1 MSESILND
9 MKKSLGMYEYYNDYD
24 TDLIL
29 HINSIISKLK
39 QIGVPSGDF
48 MLTDTSQTW
57 EEYLPDADTSKL
69 AMVKTYMTLSL
80 KKIFDPPQS
89 SFLLESINNQ
99 LAEFEWRIYTE
110 TGGY

>member
-1 MSESILND
+1 MSASILNE

-29 HINSIISKLK
+29 HINTTISKLK
-39 QIGVPSGDF
+39 QIGVQSGDF
-48 MLTDTSQTW
+48 MLTDSSQTW
-57 EEYLPDADTSKL
+57 EDYLPDADTSKL
-69 AMVKTYMTLSL
+69 AMIKTYMTLSL

-89 SFLLESINNQ
+89 SFLLSSIDSQ
-99 LAEFEWRIYTE
+99 LAEYEWRIYTE